1 MDTIQ
6 AQPVAGDAFDGA
18 IETAASGLADSL
30 VAGLTK
36 KRCAF
41 LVCLMLWAVWLPAHI
56 IVNGL

>member
-6 AQPVAGDAFDGA
+6 AQSLEGDSLDGA
-18 IETAASGLADSL
+18 IETAANQLADSL

-36 KRCAF
+36 KRCALF
-41 LVCLMLWAVWLPAHI
+41 VCLMLWAVWLPAHI